1 MSGARARDP
10 VLVSLPAPQGEG
22 GECGPTCSRARGPCA
37 RHNTAVHV
45 HFISCTEHDLKIADL
60 CFVKWVQYNA
70 PRDLAARFLDASG
83 TAPVRKRSIRAL
95 PKE

>member
-1 MSGARARDP
+1 MAVLLHYDP
-10 VLVSLPAPQGEG
+10 NNKTSSQAKL
-22 GECGPTCSRARGPCA
+22 
-37 RHNTAVHV
+37 
-45 HFISCTEHDLKIADL
+45 FSCTVHDLKIADL

-70 PRDLAARFLDASG
+70 PRDLAARFLDSSG